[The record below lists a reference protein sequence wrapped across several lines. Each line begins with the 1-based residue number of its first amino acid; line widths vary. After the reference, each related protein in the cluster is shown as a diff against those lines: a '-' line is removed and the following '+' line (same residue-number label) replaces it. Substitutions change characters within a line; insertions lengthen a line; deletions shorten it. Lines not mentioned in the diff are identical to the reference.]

1 MSQDFALRSSPK
13 NPLAGYYFH
22 FLNKLGTQVIS
33 ALISCKKSQ
42 ILAFDFLHHSLS
54 ISTNLDNS
62 IMYTAMDNGEQRTT
76 WNLIDLLSLEYR
88 QILVVKFYS
97 RALESPGDLRIHI
110 TVQNALLKHL
120 PYRLWVSSQNVWPN
134 LALLLLL
141 TNLSKNVFNNNFP
154 HGENFTNSQLFL
166 TWPETQNALACGPT
180 RNCHSKMPLSFCSLK
195 CLCFLFYQFYGA
207 EPRYVKPRQGF
218 WKRDE
223 GWILPK

>member
-97 RALESPGDLRIHI
+97 RALESPGDLRIQI

-154 HGENFTNSQLFL
+154 HGETSPIL
-166 TWPETQNALACGPT
+166 TFFWPDLKLKT
-180 RNCHSKMPLSFCSLK
+180 RWRVGLQGTAIQK
-195 CLCFLFYQFYGA
+195 CLLAFVAWSVCVFFSTNFMALNL
-207 EPRYVKPRQGF
+207 
-218 WKRDE
+218 DM
-223 GWILPK
+223 